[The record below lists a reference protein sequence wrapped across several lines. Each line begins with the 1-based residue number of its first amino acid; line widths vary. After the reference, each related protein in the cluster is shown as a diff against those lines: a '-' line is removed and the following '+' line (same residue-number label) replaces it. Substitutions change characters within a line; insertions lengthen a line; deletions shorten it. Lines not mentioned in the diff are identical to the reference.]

1 MISHQYRTVACT
13 RIRTSLHGT
22 YIPASPSSS
31 NVCPLSCTHNKPE
44 KIAYANKSNLT
55 TFFTTLVSHIVR
67 RQVMTP
73 AFQSFMYNYELRRL
87 WSYTDSCIITRLY
100 ADSEEPFFSLLA
112 LLRYFTDRASLLSKR
127 HSSDSGTSSTITH
140 LISFAVSKFRTFNL
154 HGSSCPDLPQRWPS
168 CVHSLFENFIGNATQ
183 SKGLEPLHPLRWP
196 RISNPALYRLSQ
208 LCEFGI
214 R

>member
-1 MISHQYRTVACT
+1 MTLDICWVFFIKWVAIGGIEPPSLIQALFHFASTVTLELVISHQYRTVACT
-13 RIRTSLHGT
+13 RIWTSLHGT

-100 ADSEEPFFSLLA
+100 ADSEEPFFLCQHFSDISQTVPA
-112 LLRYFTDRASLLSKR
+112 CSRNDTPRIRA
-127 HSSDSGTSSTITH
+127 HP
-140 LISFAVSKFRTFNL
+140 V
-154 HGSSCPDLPQRWPS
+154 
-168 CVHSLFENFIGNATQ
+168 
-183 SKGLEPLHPLRWP
+183 PLRT
-196 RISNPALYRLSQ
+196 
-208 LCEFGI
+208 
-214 R
+214 